1 MNPEDFDVFGAAT
14 QRSAGKWMTWK
25 TVGDAIKGT
34 YIDKFEKV
42 DGYGNPQIVYVLK
55 NSAGQYNV
63 GFRKTTPQVHDEM
76 ARVKF
81 GNVVGFRF
89 DEEKNTK
96 AHPTGIKAKIIR
108 AYVDPKMIDQTW
120 VKDNAVLDEA
130 VDALKARNASA
141 NTSSDGLSNAFD
153 TVRQLARDNGLVSA
167 DEYDDE
173 TDAAVKTFTG
183 LDLNSANI
191 GTIIVK
197 LNELRK

>member
-25 TVGDAIKGT
+25 TIGDAIKGT

-55 NSAGQYNV
+55 NSSGQYNV

-76 ARVKF
+76 NRVQF
-81 GNVVGFRF
+81 GNVVGFKF
-89 DEEKNTK
+89 DEEKHTK

-108 AYVDPKMIDQTW
+108 AYVDPKMIDQNW
-120 VKDNAVLDEA
+120 MKDNAVLDEA
-130 VDALKARNASA
+130 VDALKQRRASG
-141 NTSSDGLSNAFD
+141 DGLSNAID
-153 TVRQLARDNGLVSA
+153 TVRQIARDNGLVGA
-167 DEYDDE
+167 DEYDEE
-173 TDAAVKTFTG
+173 TDAAIKTFTG
-183 LDLNSANI
+183 LDLTSENI
-191 GTIIVK
+191 GKIIVK